1 MKIRECLSFDD
12 VLLVPKFS
20 MLGSRKDADLWTNFM
35 DGCDL
40 ELPIISSPMD
50 TVTGTDM
57 ALAMNSSGGMGI
69 VHRYNTIEEQA
80 AMVTELSE
88 AGVDPIAVAI
98 GATGD
103 FFERA
108 RELVSRGAKV
118 LCVDIAHGHHL
129 LLRNALSALKNE
141 FGADVHLMAGNVA
154 TLNAFNDVSD
164 WGADSIRVGVGG
176 GSCCSTRIT
185 TGHGVPTFQ
194 SIMDCS
200 ESDRDALI
208 IADGGIKN
216 SGDIVKAYG
225 AGADFVML
233 GSLLAGT
240 DEAPGD
246 VTTNVSGEKYKYFRG
261 MASRKAQVEWRGW
274 SSTPEGVSTMIPY
287 KGPVGD
293 ILADLR
299 GGIASGVSYSGAF
312 GLKDLRRNVEF
323 IRQTSA
329 GMSESRAHILG
340 GGQ

>member
-1 MKIRECLSFDD
+1 VKIRECLSFDD

-194 SIMDCS
+194 SILDCS

-246 VTTNVSGEKYKYFRG
+246 ITTNVSGEKYKYFRG

>member
-57 ALAMNSSGGMGI
+57 ARAMSSNGGMGI

-80 AMVTELSE
+80 VMVTELSE

-108 RELVSRGAKV
+108 KELVSRGAKV

-194 SIMDCS
+194 SILDCS

-246 VTTNVSGEKYKYFRG
+246 VTANVSGEKYKYFRG

-323 IRQTSA
+323 IKQTSA

-340 GGQ
+340 GG

>member
-194 SIMDCS
+194 SILDCS

-246 VTTNVSGEKYKYFRG
+246 ITTNVSGEKYKYFRG

>member
-246 VTTNVSGEKYKYFRG
+246 ITTNVSGEKYKYFRG

>member
-1 MKIRECLSFDD
+1 VKIRECLSFDD

-20 MLGSRKDADLWTNFM
+20 VLRSRKEAELLTTFM
-35 DGCDL
+35 EGYSL
-40 ELPIISSPMD
+40 EMPIISSPMD
-50 TVTGTDM
+50 TVTDTEM
-57 ALAMNSSGGMGI
+57 MYAMDRNGGMGV
-69 VHRYNTIEEQA
+69 VHRYNTIEEQTSI
-80 AMVTELSE
+80 VTELSE
-88 AGVDPIAVAI
+88 SGIGPIAAAI

-103 FFERA
+103 FLERA
-108 RELVSRGAKV
+108 KELVKHGANV

-129 LLRNALSALKNE
+129 LLRNALGVLRNE
-141 FGADVHLMAGNVA
+141 FGSGVHLMAGNVA
-154 TLNAFNDVSD
+154 TLAAFNDVSD

-194 SIMDCS
+194 SILDCS
-200 ESDRDALI
+200 QSDRDTLI

-216 SGDIVKAYG
+216 SGDIVKALG

-240 DEAPGD
+240 DEAPGE
-246 VTTNVSGEKYKYFRG
+246 VTTNASGEKYKYFRG

-299 GGIASGVSYSGAF
+299 GGIASGISYSGAF
-312 GLKDLRRNVEF
+312 GLKDFRTNVEF
-323 IRQTSA
+323 IKQTSA

-340 GGQ
+340 GG

>member
-1 MKIRECLSFDD
+1 VKIRECLSFDD

-50 TVTGTDM
+50 TVTGTEM
-57 ALAMNSSGGMGI
+57 ARAMNSSGGMGI

-88 AGVDPIAVAI
+88 AGVGPIAVAI

-108 RELVSRGAKV
+108 KELVSRGAKV

-194 SIMDCS
+194 SILDCS

>member
-57 ALAMNSSGGMGI
+57 ARAMSSNGGMGI

-80 AMVTELSE
+80 VMVTELSE

-108 RELVSRGAKV
+108 KELVSRGAKV

-194 SIMDCS
+194 SILDCS

-323 IRQTSA
+323 IKQTSA

-340 GGQ
+340 GG

>member
-1 MKIRECLSFDD
+1 MKETLSYDD
-12 VLLVPKFS
+12 VLLEPQYS
-20 MLGSRKDADLWTNFM
+20 DISSRSEIDISVDMGAHLK
-35 DGCDL
+35 L
-40 ELPIISSPMD
+40 EIPIISSPMD
-50 TVTGTDM
+50 TVTEGSM
-57 ALAMNSSGGMGI
+57 AMEMNKLGGLGI
-69 VHRYNTIEEQA
+69 LHRYNSIERQA
-80 AMVTELSE
+80 EMVKEVKRKNGTL
-88 AGVDPIAVAI
+88 AVVGAAVGV
-98 GATGD
+98 TGD
-103 FFERA
+103 YLERA
-108 RELVSRGAKV
+108 TALLDAGCRV
-118 LCVDIAHGHHL
+118 LCVDVAHGHHENVRKAL
-129 LLRNALSALKNE
+129 QVLRGS
-141 FGADVHLMAGNVA
+141 FGEHVHIMAGNVA
-154 TLNAFNDVSD
+154 SVRGIIDLHQ
-164 WGADSIRVGVGG
+164 WGADSIRVGIGG
-176 GSCCSTRIT
+176 GSICSTRIV

-194 SIMDCS
+194 SVLECAKTSYDTK
-200 ESDRDALI
+200 I
-208 IADGGIKN
+208 IADGGIKTT
-216 SGDIVKAYG
+216 GDMVKALA

-323 IRQTSA
+323 IKQTSA

-340 GGQ
+340 GG

>member
-50 TVTGTDM
+50 TVTGTGM
-57 ALAMNSSGGMGI
+57 ARAMSSNGGMGI

-80 AMVTELSE
+80 VMVTELSE

-108 RELVSRGAKV
+108 KELVSRGAKV

-194 SIMDCS
+194 SILDCS

-323 IRQTSA
+323 IKQTSA

-340 GGQ
+340 GG